1 MVHSCVGTTSTS
13 GDRPHRPLVRTRA
26 CGTALTAVYVHH
38 IGTRI
43 SIPHT
48 YTDTTYGRVAHLN
61 WDRGEKMPSGSTVR
75 LLYNISC
82 ALHTRAADGEH
93 TCRLLP
99 VAACLRVLA
108 GACLSIPIQPRSRT
122 RTTST
127 SNHVSILRSQI
138 GLYVHRYVHMYI

>member
-75 LLYNISC
+75 SLYNISS

-93 TCRLLP
+93 TCRLPP
-99 VAACLRVLA
+99 VPACTVGVQGCISVCTCVFVCACLRV
-108 GACLSIPIQPRSRT
+108 STHT
-122 RTTST
+122 RTHTYECKYK
-127 SNHVSILRSQI
+127 SIRI
-138 GLYVHRYVHMYI
+138 RNIHT